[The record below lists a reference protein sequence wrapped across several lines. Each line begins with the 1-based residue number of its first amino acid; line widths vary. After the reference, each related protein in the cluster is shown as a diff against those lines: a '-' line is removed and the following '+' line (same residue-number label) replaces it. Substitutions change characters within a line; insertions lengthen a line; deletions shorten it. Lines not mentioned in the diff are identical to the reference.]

1 MLFYETLLN
10 GKFVPVTLEGKNSR
24 ERFTDW
30 MLLEKPFFSSPIEGG
45 LKHAQKKLHNLD
57 FDDYHKTRNDLD
69 GAVSGLS
76 PYIEHGLIQADE
88 ILKFIDS
95 NNARIEAYHFLQQ
108 LSWRVFF
115 EQKYVE
121 DPSLIWKDAG
131 LYKTGFTSDDYAEI
145 LPNDIIK
152 AQTPV
157 AVINQFIEELY
168 QTGYLHNHARLYLAA
183 YIIHWRKVKWQVGA
197 KWMLSHLLDGNLA
210 SNNYSWQWVASTGSN
225 KPYIFNLDNVIQF
238 ANQKYKT
245 QRTLNIDIDKPYE
258 VLKTQLFPNIMESHN
273 EKEH

>member
-10 GKFVPVTLEGKNSR
+10 GKFVPVTLEGKNTR

-30 MLLEKPFFSSPIEGG
+30 MLFEKPFISSPIEGG
-45 LKHAQKKLHNLD
+45 MKQAQEKLKALD
-57 FDDYHKTRNDLD
+57 FSAYHKTRNDLD

-76 PYIEHGLIQADE
+76 PYIEHGLIQPDE
-88 ILKFIDS
+88 VLKFIDT

-108 LSWRVFF
+108 LSWRAFF
-115 EQKYVE
+115 EQKYLE
-121 DPSLIWKDAG
+121 DPNLIWKDAG
-131 LYKTGFTSDDYAEI
+131 EYKTGFTAADYTDVM
-145 LPNDIIK
+145 PDDIIK

-183 YIIHWRKVKWQVGA
+183 YVVHWRKIKWQAGA

-210 SNNYSWQWVASTGSN
+210 SNNYSWQWVASTGST

-245 QRTLNIDIDKPYE
+245 QRTLNIDIDKSYE
-258 VLKTQLFPNIMESHN
+258 VLKQQLFPQLVESKN
-273 EKEH
+273 EKGH